1 MNKEIIQRL
10 LSSIVIIPI
19 ALFFIIKGSFYF
31 NYFLTACFFISL
43 YEWYILSKEK
53 KYLFAGTFFLIIS
66 FISVY
71 LLRSGNDQSNTVFF
85 CVLIISISTD
95 LGGYI
100 FGKIFKGPKLTK
112 ISPNKT
118 YAGMFGGLLLSII
131 SVVVLFYY
139 QNNFNNFISLVNID
153 FTMTLFLLIIITS
166 LISQIG
172 DLIIS
177 YFKRLSNIKN
187 TGRLIPGH
195 GGLLDRIDGMIFAFP
210 FSYLL
215 YWIFV

>member
-1 MNKEIIQRL
+1 MR
-10 LSSIVIIPI
+10 
-19 ALFFIIKGSFYF
+19 G
-31 NYFLTACFFISL
+31 
-43 YEWYILSKEK
+43 
-53 KYLFAGTFFLIIS
+53 
-66 FISVY
+66 
-71 LLRSGNDQSNTVFF
+71 
-85 CVLIISISTD
+85 
-95 LGGYI
+95 
-100 FGKIFKGPKLTK
+100 
-112 ISPNKT
+112 
-118 YAGMFGGLLLSII
+118 
-131 SVVVLFYY
+131 
-139 QNNFNNFISLVNID
+139 ISLVNID
-153 FTMTLFLLIIITS
+153 FTMTLFLLIILTS